1 MIHFGAIYDVRCQPY
16 ARKAGRTDG
25 RCQQTSRRAV
35 LAVHTAPSTPAATA
49 YRAAHIDGHSR
60 SAQRPK
66 SRPRNPDRLRRCVGI
81 SRSPS
86 AGTSHGDA
94 SLPRRRSLPPLALR
108 CSSGTG
114 SHLTT
119 LSKAKERI
127 AAASIS
133 KPVTMR
139 PFVQVKLFMMT
150 LRDSPPPPEG

>member
-1 MIHFGAIYDVRCQPY
+1 
-16 ARKAGRTDG
+16 
-25 RCQQTSRRAV
+25 
-35 LAVHTAPSTPAATA
+35 
-49 YRAAHIDGHSR
+49 
-60 SAQRPK
+60 
-66 SRPRNPDRLRRCVGI
+66 
-81 SRSPS
+81 
-86 AGTSHGDA
+86 
-94 SLPRRRSLPPLALR
+94 LR